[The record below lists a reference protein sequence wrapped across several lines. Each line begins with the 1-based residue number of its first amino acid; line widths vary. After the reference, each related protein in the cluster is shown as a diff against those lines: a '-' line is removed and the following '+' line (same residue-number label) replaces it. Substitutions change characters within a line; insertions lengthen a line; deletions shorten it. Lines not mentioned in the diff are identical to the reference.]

1 MHTVSESGENITVP
15 KLSHSNVNDLCLT
28 VLTGFLIVLSKD
40 KHCST

>member
-1 MHTVSESGENITVP
+1 MVVSESGEKITVP

-28 VLTGFLIVLSKD
+28 VLTGLRIDFGID